1 MQIEPFLVASTVNII
16 VAQRLIRKI
25 CEMCKSSVDVPQA
38 DLLKNISE
46 EMVKKYFGLKPVVRI
61 YKGKGCEVCH
71 FTGYAGRIGI
81 FEVLQVSNEI
91 RKLISAKKDSDVILK
106 QAISEGMTTMMDDG
120 MMKIIKGLTTMEE
133 VLRVTKI
140 ESL

>member
-1 MQIEPFLVASTVNII
+1 M
-16 VAQRLIRKI
+16 
-25 CEMCKSSVDVPQA
+25 
-38 DLLKNISE
+38 
-46 EMVKKYFGLKPVVRI
+46 
-61 YKGKGCEVCH
+61 
-71 FTGYAGRIGI
+71 
-81 FEVLQVSNEI
+81 LQVSNEI